1 MTRQLNLP
9 PPARSMPDRIAR
21 LLTWPRLRRI
31 VLHRSAGVR
40 YLLRGQASAN
50 PQTPE
55 ALFSFADRN
64 LGIAQVPEEVQRFHA
79 FLRERSPRVVCEIGT
94 YSGGHFYMLS
104 RALPTV
110 KTLIGIDLHVRN
122 KSFIR
127 RLAPPGLDIHLIDGD
142 SGSDGVRDAVKHAAG
157 GQPIDVLFIDGDHR
171 YDGVRRDFLTYR
183 DLVRDGGV
191 IAFHDIVDDHQGRFG
206 RKTIAWT
213 GDVPE
218 FWRRLK
224 PHAQTFEFVA
234 DPEQDGYGI
243 GAVIHSAG
251 TAIPPELGD

>member
-21 LLTWPRLRRI
+21 LLTWPRIRRI

-40 YLLRGQASAN
+40 YLLRVQAPAD

-55 ALFSFADRN
+55 ALFTFADSN

-104 RALPTV
+104 RALPTL

-127 RLAPPGLDIHLIDGD
+127 RLAPPGLDICLIDGD
-142 SGSDGVRDAVKHAAG
+142 SGSVGVR
-157 GQPIDVLFIDGDHR
+157 
-171 YDGVRRDFLTYR
+171 DGVRRDFLTYR

-191 IAFHDIVDDHQGRFG
+191 IAFHDIVDDHEARFG
-206 RKTIAWT
+206 RQTVAWT

-218 FWRRLK
+218 VWRRLK

-243 GAVIHSAG
+243 GAMIHSAG
-251 TAIPPELGD
+251 TAIPPELGG

>member
-1 MTRQLNLP
+1 
-9 PPARSMPDRIAR
+9 MPDRIAR
-21 LLTWPRLRRI
+21 LLTWPRLRKI
-31 VLHRSAGVR
+31 ALHSSASVR
-40 YLLRGQASAN
+40 LALQGGSVPDAN
-50 PQTPE
+50 SPD
-55 ALFSFADRN
+55 ALFVYADSN

-94 YSGGHFYMLS
+94 YSGGHLYMLS
-104 RALPTV
+104 RSLPTV

-122 KSFIR
+122 KALIR
-127 RLAPPGLDIHLIDGD
+127 RLAPPDLAIHLIDGD
-142 SGSDGVRDAVKHAAG
+142 SGSVAVLEAVKRAVG

-191 IAFHDIVDDHQGRFG
+191 IAFHDIVDDHQVRFG
-206 RKTIAWT
+206 RKTAAWT

-224 PHAQTFEFVA
+224 PHSQTFEFVA

-243 GAVIHSAG
+243 GAVVHSAEM
-251 TAIPPELGD
+251 AIPSELAT

>member
-21 LLTWPRLRRI
+21 LLTWPRIRRI

-40 YLLRGQASAN
+40 YLLRGQAPAD

-55 ALFSFADRN
+55 ALFTFADSN

-79 FLRERSPRVVCEIGT
+79 FLRERSPRVVGEIGT

-104 RALPTV
+104 RALPTL

-127 RLAPPGLDIHLIDGD
+127 RLAPPGLDICLIDGD
-142 SGSDGVRDAVKHAAG
+142 QG
-157 GQPIDVLFIDGDHR
+157 

-191 IAFHDIVDDHQGRFG
+191 IAFHDIVDDHEARFG
-206 RKTIAWT
+206 RQTVAWT

-218 FWRRLK
+218 VWRRLK

-243 GAVIHSAG
+243 GAMIHSAG
-251 TAIPPELGD
+251 TAIPPELGG